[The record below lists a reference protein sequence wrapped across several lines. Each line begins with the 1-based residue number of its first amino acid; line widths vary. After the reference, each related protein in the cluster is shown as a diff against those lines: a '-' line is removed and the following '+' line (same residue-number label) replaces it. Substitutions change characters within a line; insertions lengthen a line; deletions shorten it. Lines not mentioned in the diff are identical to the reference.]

1 MRLCEEQKRIRCAV
15 MRGGTS
21 RGLFVMRGDLPAEPE
36 LRDRV
41 ILRMYGSPD
50 VRQIDGMGGADPL
63 TSKLAIIGPPTNR
76 KGSEAAPTKQ
86 RGSEAAPT
94 HEDADVDYTF
104 AQVSIEEPFVDYA
117 GNCGNISSAV
127 GPFAIDE
134 GLVDP
139 VEPKTTVRI
148 HQTNTESILVAEVPV
163 VNGKAA
169 VEGDYHIDGV
179 PGAGAR
185 IDLDFSD
192 TAGAVTGRILPTGNP
207 LDRLDVEGVGPV
219 DLSVVD
225 AGNPCVFVRARDLGI
240 EGTETPDQIDAD
252 RPLNDRI
259 ERIRGTVA
267 ARIGLV
273 DDWRDAARESP
284 YIPFFV
290 MVRRP
295 ADYVDFTTGR
305 MVEAQDVDF
314 VARLLFMLRMHKAY
328 AVTGTVCTGAAA
340 KIPGTIVHEAAR
352 SESHSRSLTRIG
364 HPAGVINVEVVVRS
378 DDGVHLSRASV
389 GRTARRIMEG
399 YVFVPWSTL
408 DD

>member
-1 MRLCEEQKRIRCAV
+1 MVLEEEQKRIRCVV

-21 RGLFVMRGDLPAEPE
+21 RALFVMRSELPAQPE

-63 TSKLAIIGPPTNR
+63 TSKLAIIGPTTR
-76 KGSEAAPTKQ
+76 
-86 RGSEAAPT
+86 
-94 HEDADVDYTF
+94 EDADVDYTF
-104 AQVSIEEPFVDYA
+104 AQVSFDQPLVDYK

-139 VEPKTTVRI
+139 VEPTTTLRI
-148 HQTNTESILVAEVPV
+148 HQTNTDCILTAEVPV

-169 VEGDYHIDGV
+169 VKGNYHIDGV
-179 PGAGAR
+179 PGTGAR

-192 TAGAVTGRILPTGNP
+192 TGGAVTGRILPTGKP
-207 LDRLDVEGVGPV
+207 VDRLTVPGVGSIDV
-219 DLSVVD
+219 SVVD
-225 AGNPCVFVRARDLGI
+225 AGNPCVFVRAVDLGI
-240 EGTETPDQIDAD
+240 RGTETPDEIDAD
-252 RPLNDRI
+252 RELNDQI

-267 ARIGLV
+267 SGIGLV
-273 DDWRDAARESP
+273 GHWQDAARESP
-284 YIPFFV
+284 YIPFFALV
-290 MVRRP
+290 SPP
-295 ADYVDFTTGR
+295 ADYVDYTTGQE
-305 MVEAQDVDF
+305 VPAEQVDF

-328 AVTGTVCTGAAA
+328 PVTGTVCTGTASR
-340 KIPGTIVHEAAR
+340 IPGTLVHEATR
-352 SESHSRSLTRIG
+352 PESRDNRLTRIG
-364 HPAGVINVEVVVRS
+364 HPAGVIEVEAVVDSCNGVR
-378 DDGVHLSRASV
+378 LQRASL

-408 DD
+408 VG

>member
-1 MRLCEEQKRIRCAV
+1 MTPYEEQKRIRCAV

-21 RGLFVMRGDLPAEPE
+21 RALFVVRGELPAEPE

-41 ILRMYGSPD
+41 ILRLYGSPD

-63 TSKLAIIGPPTNR
+63 TSKLAIIGP
-76 KGSEAAPTKQ
+76 
-86 RGSEAAPT
+86 PT

-148 HQTNTESILVAEVPV
+148 HQTNTGCTLMAEVPV

-169 VEGDYHIDGV
+169 IEGSYHIDGV
-179 PGAGAR
+179 PGTGAR
-185 IDLDFSD
+185 IDLDFSG

-207 LDRLDVEGVGPV
+207 VDRLDVEGVGLV

-225 AGNPCVFVRARDLGI
+225 AGNPCVFVRASDMGI
-240 EGTETPDQIDAD
+240 
-252 RPLNDRI
+252 
-259 ERIRGTVA
+259 
-267 ARIGLV
+267 
-273 DDWRDAARESP
+273 ESP

-290 MVRRP
+290 LVRPP

-305 MVEAQDVDF
+305 MVDAQHVDF

-328 AVTGTVCTGAAA
+328 PVTGTVCTGAAA
-340 KIPGTIVHEAAR
+340 RIPGTIVHQAAR
-352 SESHSRSLTRIG
+352 PESLDRSMTRIG
-364 HPAGVINVEVVVRS
+364 HPAGVIDIEAVVQS
-378 DDGVHLSRASV
+378 DGGVHLARASV

-399 YVFVPWSTL
+399 YAFIPWSTL
-408 DD
+408 NG

>member
-1 MRLCEEQKRIRCAV
+1 MKPYEEQKRIRCVV

-21 RGLFVMRGDLPAEPE
+21 RALFVMRGELPAQPE

-63 TSKLAIIGPPTNR
+63 TSKLAIIAPPTHN
-76 KGSEAAPTKQ
+76 
-86 RGSEAAPT
+86 
-94 HEDADVDYTF
+94 DADVDYTF
-104 AQVSIEEPFVDYA
+104 AQTSIEEPFVDYS

-139 VEPKTTVRI
+139 VEPTTTVRI
-148 HQTNTESILVAEVPV
+148 HQTNTDCILVAEVPV

-169 VEGDYHIDGV
+169 VEGNYHIDGV
-179 PGAGAR
+179 PGTGAR
-185 IDLDFSD
+185 IELDFSD
-192 TAGAVTGRILPTGNP
+192 TAGAVTGNILPTGNP
-207 LDRLDVEGVGPV
+207 LDRMDVEGVGLV
-219 DLSVVD
+219 DVSVVD
-225 AGNPCVFVRARDLGI
+225 AGNPCVFVRAKDLGTT
-240 EGTETPDQIDAD
+240 GTETPDQIDSD
-252 RPLNDRI
+252 KELNDRI
-259 ERIRGTVA
+259 ERIRGAVA
-267 ARIGLV
+267 AEIGLV
-273 DDWRDAARESP
+273 QDWRDAAQKSP

-290 MVRRP
+290 LISPP

-305 MVEAQDVDF
+305 MVDAQEVDF
-314 VARLLFMLRMHKAY
+314 VARLLFMLRTHKAY

-340 KIPGTIVHEAAR
+340 KIPGTIVYEAAR
-352 SESHSRSLTRIG
+352 PESHGRALTRIG
-364 HPAGVINVEVVVRS
+364 HPAGVIDVEAIVQS
-378 DDGVHLSRASV
+378 DDGMDLVRASV

-408 DD
+408 G

>member
-1 MRLCEEQKRIRCAV
+1 MKPYEEQRRIRCVV

-21 RGLFVMRGDLPAEPE
+21 RALFVLRGDLPAQPE

-63 TSKLAIIGPPTNR
+63 TSKLAIIGPPTR
-76 KGSEAAPTKQ
+76 EG
-86 RGSEAAPT
+86 
-94 HEDADVDYTF
+94 ADVDYTF
-104 AQVSIEEPFVDYA
+104 GQVSIEEALVDYK

-134 GLVDP
+134 GFVDP
-139 VEPKTTVRI
+139 VEPKTAVRI
-148 HQTNTESILVAEVPV
+148 HQTNTGSILVAEVPV

-169 VEGDYHIDGV
+169 VQGDYHIDGV
-179 PGAGAR
+179 PGTGAR

-207 LDRLDVEGVGPV
+207 MDRMDAEGVGPV
-219 DLSVVD
+219 DVSVVD

-240 EGTETPDQIDAD
+240 AGTETPDEIDANQV
-252 RPLNDRI
+252 LKDRI
-259 ERIRGTVA
+259 ERMRGTVA
-267 ARIGLV
+267 AEIGLV
-273 DDWRDAARESP
+273 GDWRAAARESP

-290 MVRRP
+290 LVSPP
-295 ADYVDFTTGR
+295 ADYVDFTSGR
-305 MVEAQDVDF
+305 MIEAQDVDL
-314 VARLLFMLRMHKAY
+314 VARLLFMLRAHKAY

-340 KIPGTIVHEAAR
+340 KIPGTIVHQAAR
-352 SESHSRSLTRIG
+352 PESRGRSLARIG
-364 HPAGVINVEVVVRS
+364 HPAGVIESEVVVRL
-378 DDGVHLSRASV
+378 DEGVHLSRASM

-399 YVFVPWSTL
+399 YVFVPWGTL
-408 DD
+408 DE

>member
-1 MRLCEEQKRIRCAV
+1 
-15 MRGGTS
+15 MRGQ
-21 RGLFVMRGDLPAEPE
+21 LPAQPE
-36 LRDRV
+36 LRDRI

-63 TSKLAIIGPPTNR
+63 TSKLAIIGPPT
-76 KGSEAAPTKQ
+76 
-86 RGSEAAPT
+86 

-104 AQVSIEEPFVDYA
+104 GQVSIKDSLVDYS

-134 GLVDP
+134 GLIDP

-148 HQTNTESILVAEVPV
+148 HQTNTRCILVAEVPV
-163 VNGKAA
+163 LNGRAA
-169 VEGDYHIDGV
+169 VEGNYHIDGV
-179 PGAGAR
+179 PGTGAR

-207 LDRLDVEGVGPV
+207 MDQMDVEGVGPV
-219 DLSVVD
+219 DVSVVD
-225 AGNPCVFVRARDLGI
+225 AGNPCVFVRAYDLGI
-240 EGTETPDQIDAD
+240 EGTETPDKIDANQA
-252 RPLNDRI
+252 LNDRI
-259 ERIRGTVA
+259 ERVRGTVA

-273 DDWRDAARESP
+273 EDWQDAARESP

-290 MVRRP
+290 LVSPP

-340 KIPGTIVHEAAR
+340 KIPGTIVYQAAR
-352 SESHSRSLTRIG
+352 PESHSRSLTRIG
-364 HPAGVINVEVVVRS
+364 HPAGVIDVEAVVQS
-378 DDGVHLSRASV
+378 DDSVHLLRASV

-408 DD
+408 GG

>member
-1 MRLCEEQKRIRCAV
+1 MKPYEEQKRIRCAV

-21 RGLFVMRGDLPAEPE
+21 RALFVMRGELPAEPA

-63 TSKLAIIGPPTNR
+63 TSKLAIIGP
-76 KGSEAAPTKQ
+76 S
-86 RGSEAAPT
+86 T

-104 AQVSIEEPFVDYA
+104 AQASIEEPFVDYA

-148 HQTNTESILVAEVPV
+148 HQTNTACILVAEVPV

-169 VEGDYHIDGV
+169 VEGNYHIDGV
-179 PGAGAR
+179 PGTGAR
-185 IDLDFSD
+185 IELDFSG
-192 TAGAVTGRILPTGNP
+192 TAGAVTGHILPTGNP

-219 DLSVVD
+219 DVSVVD
-225 AGNPCVFVRARDLGI
+225 AGNPCVFVRAKDLDI
-240 EGTETPDQIDAD
+240 EGTETPDQIDSNQE
-252 RPLNDRI
+252 LNERI
-259 ERIRGTVA
+259 EQIRGKVA
-267 ARIGLV
+267 AEIGLV
-273 DDWRDAARESP
+273 EDWRDAAQASP

-290 MVRRP
+290 LISP
-295 ADYVDFTTGR
+295 PDDYVDFTTGR
-305 MVEAQDVDF
+305 TVGAEEVDF
-314 VARLLFMLRMHKAY
+314 VARLLFMLRTHKAY

-340 KIPGTIVHEAAR
+340 KIPGTIVYEATR
-352 SESHSRSLTRIG
+352 IESRGRALTRIG
-364 HPAGVINVEVVVRS
+364 HPAGVIDVEAAVQS
-378 DDGVHLSRASV
+378 DNGMHLVRASV

-408 DD
+408 D